1 MLWRVF
7 CLPFNDG
14 NCWSIRLTIHYPR
27 LANDSVA
34 TKLLPAPRKIPGRTL
49 MNDSGLISIWRQVI
63 WIV

>member
-27 LANDSVA
+27 LANSSVGI
-34 TKLLPAPRKIPGRTL
+34 KLLPATCSILGRTL